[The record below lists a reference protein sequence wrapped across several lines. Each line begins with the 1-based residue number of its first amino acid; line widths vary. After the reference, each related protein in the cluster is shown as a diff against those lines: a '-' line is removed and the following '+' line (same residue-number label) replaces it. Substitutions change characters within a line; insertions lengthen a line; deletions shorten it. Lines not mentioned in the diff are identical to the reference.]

1 MKRTYQKVMAALAVA
16 CMGYATPSYAADAT
30 VTTNKVWLSGATH
43 IFGRMTVSGI
53 TSSSIKEQGFCYSS
67 TNKVPTIDDAT
78 CKTYL
83 TNNGNIYNMSS
94 LTPSTVYYIRA
105 YVKKTGGTIV
115 YGDPVKAITRPVGG
129 VSYGIRDGFPDD
141 ALVRIKSASKQAID
155 LWNEYPGIQGVYV
168 NFGYG
173 ADTPT
178 ADCSYGGWMRV
189 GPNTGNQKTG
199 TLLHEML
206 HAIGVGTIATW
217 YGPNSFLRETGSRG
231 YWLGVRATRAVRFWD
246 NSSTE
251 KLNGDVTHM
260 WPYGIN
266 GAHEDLGTDIL
277 YIGNSVLA
285 EALGEDGL
293 APTSSQFAIPA
304 YVFEQDDEQK
314 YYLKNEGYSTAS
326 KFLRIDKN
334 GNLQWI
340 AMSAEEATAND
351 SAAWNITFDPVTCY
365 YSLKNVATGRYMS
378 YKSSGALNGITT
390 KVVSEVT
397 AKERFHFLPSPVEV
411 EKVDGK
417 AVTGYWIGYV
427 QNNSVNCLLA
437 QTSNSI
443 KSATLNFSADASAQ
457 RWLVLTADESKKLEN
472 AYRETAAADFSALLT
487 KAEALLEVPHQET
500 VEGTDATFKETLDN
514 MNTLVESGSV
524 DELTQ
529 AETDLLK
536 AVRTFLEGG
545 QATSADKPFDIS
557 FMIQNAGMDALDGW
571 TGTPTL
577 NYSCAEYYQ
586 SNVDFSQKLSSMPK
600 GVYELKVQ
608 AFQRPGA
615 IATVNTDY
623 AAGSDK
629 VDTYIYVGN
638 TNNKQ
643 NICNIM
649 ADAQTKKLG
658 VGTEVAAGTKYVPDN
673 MQASAK
679 YFAEGFYENTVK
691 ATTKYKATLT
701 VGIKGTNTLTK
712 SWVIFDNF
720 RLFYYG
726 LNDPA
731 TSGIREVQTDVRCK
745 STGVYTLGGQKIN
758 SSTDNLQLLPKGIYI
773 VNGKKVVKD

>member
-1 MKRTYQKVMAALAVA
+1 MKRTYQKAMMALAVA
-16 CMGYATPSYAADAT
+16 CMGCTMPLYAADAT

-43 IFGRMTVSGI
+43 IFGRMSVSGF

-67 TNKVPTIDDAT
+67 TNQVPTIDDAT

-83 TNNGNIYNMSS
+83 TNNGNIYNMSA

-105 YVKKTGGTIV
+105 YVKKTNGTVV
-115 YGDPVKAITRPVGG
+115 YGEPVKAITRPRGG

-141 ALVRIKSASKQAID
+141 ALARIRSASKQAID
-155 LWNEYPGIQGVYV
+155 LWNEYTGIQGLYV
-168 NFGYG
+168 SIGYG

-206 HAIGVGTIATW
+206 HAIGVGTIGTW

-251 KLNGDVTHM
+251 KLNGDGTHM

-266 GAHEDLGTDIL
+266 GAHEDLGTDVL

-293 APTSSQFAIPA
+293 APTSSQFATPA
-304 YVFEQDDEQK
+304 YVFEQDDNQK
-314 YYLKNEGYSTAS
+314 YYLKNEEYSTAS
-326 KFLRIDKN
+326 KFLRVDKS

-340 AMSAEEATAND
+340 AMSAEDAAAND
-351 SAAWNITFDPVTCY
+351 SAAWNVTFDPVTCY
-365 YSLKNVATGRYMS
+365 YSLKNVATGKYMS
-378 YKSSGALNGITT
+378 YKSSGSLNGIAT
-390 KVVSEVT
+390 KEVSEVT
-397 AKERFHFLPSPVEV
+397 ENERFHFLPSPVEV
-411 EKVDGK
+411 ATLDGE
-417 AVTGYWIGYV
+417 AVTGFWIGRV
-427 QNNSVNCLLA
+427 QSNVMNCLMA
-437 QTSNSI
+437 QTSNYI
-443 KSATLNFSADASAQ
+443 KSATLNFAKDAGAQ
-457 RWLVLTADESKKLEN
+457 RWLVLTAEESKNIES
-472 AYRETAAADFSALLT
+472 AYRDNAAKKFAALLT
-487 KAEALLEVPHQET
+487 QAQALLEVPHQEA
-500 VEGTDATFKETLDN
+500 VEGTDASFKETLGD
-514 MNTLVESGSV
+514 MNALVESGSV

-536 AVRTFLEGG
+536 AVRSFLEGV
-545 QATSADKPFDIS
+545 QTTSGSQPFDIS
-557 FMIQNAGMDALDGW
+557 FMVQNAGMDALDGW

-577 NYSCAEYYQ
+577 NYSCGEYYQ

-608 AFQRPGA
+608 AFQRPGD
-615 IATVNTDY
+615 IATVTTDY
-623 AAGSDK
+623 AAGTDK

-638 TNNKQ
+638 VNNKQ
-643 NICNIM
+643 NVCNIM
-649 ADAQTKKLG
+649 VDAQSKKLG
-658 VGTEVAAGTKYVPDN
+658 VGTETAAGTKYVPND

-679 YFAEGFYENTVK
+679 YFAEGLYENTVK
-691 ATTKYKATLT
+691 ATTKYKSSLA

-726 LNDPA
+726 LDDPS
-731 TSGIREVQTDVRCK
+731 TTGIREMQTEEYGK
-745 STGVYTLGGQKIN
+745 SAGVYTLGGLKLNIG
-758 SSTDNLQLLPKGIYI
+758 TDDLHQLPKGIYI
-773 VNGKKVVKD
+773 VNGKKVVIN